1 VFQLKIISMGIL
13 YLIAVILL
21 IFWALGMFVWSVG
34 SLIHILLILA
44 VIAILYNLITGR
56 RL

>member
-1 VFQLKIISMGIL
+1 MSIL

>member
-1 VFQLKIISMGIL
+1 MGIL